1 MAFLIKDYQLTKQL
15 LELLTEE
22 HRAGLNEFYL
32 GLIEK
37 AQKEIE
43 KNDIAI
49 QELSNEREVNSE
61 EQTLLSKI
69 AGDATD
75 LESKYSYAKFL
86 YENGRF
92 EDSINQAIEIIK
104 RNNNWNE
111 NQAFNLLNEIFNE
124 LGNTN
129 ELVVASRKKLSEIL
143 N

>member
-1 MAFLIKDYQLTKQL
+1 
-15 LELLTEE
+15 
-22 HRAGLNEFYL
+22 
-32 GLIEK
+32 
-37 AQKEIE
+37 
-43 KNDIAI
+43 
-49 QELSNEREVNSE
+49 
-61 EQTLLSKI
+61 
-69 AGDATD
+69 
-75 LESKYSYAKFL
+75 L